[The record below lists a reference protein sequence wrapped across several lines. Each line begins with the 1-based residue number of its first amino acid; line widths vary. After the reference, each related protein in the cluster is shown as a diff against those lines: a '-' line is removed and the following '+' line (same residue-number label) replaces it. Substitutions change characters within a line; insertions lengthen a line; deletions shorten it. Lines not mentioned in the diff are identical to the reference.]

1 MQYLNVLLSV
11 PFDLLTSCIVFFCT
25 YGSINMYVSMYVRG
39 VFVFKTTKTKN
50 PKFNAEFDLK
60 LRGKD
65 RTENNLT
72 GYTLTSVI
80 I

>member
-1 MQYLNVLLSV
+1 
-11 PFDLLTSCIVFFCT
+11 
-25 YGSINMYVSMYVRG
+25 MYVRMYVRG
-39 VFVFKTTKTKN
+39 VFFFKTTKTKN
-50 PKFNAEFDLK
+50 PKFTAEFDLK